1 MLKTL
6 KEFTSVAQAEVES
19 LKLFYAS
26 VVSSLLFKFLY
37 EVHNACISNF
47 CCVQENNTVLQGRN
61 ADALALYFGEDPQK
75 CPFEQGK
82 IYWKAFILFYFSL
95 YFKYLVK
102 QVLGKIFC

>member
-47 CCVQENNTVLQGRN
+47 CCVQENNTLSYRVEMRMHWHYILERIPRSAHLN
-61 ADALALYFGEDPQK
+61 KVKFI
-75 CPFEQGK
+75 GK
-82 IYWKAFILFYFSL
+82 LLFYFILF
-95 YFKYLVK
+95 
-102 QVLGKIFC
+102 